1 MKISKNMKEV
11 TILNQRGSRDKLTQN
26 MNWIRDILT
35 SDNYIDKTPNKMAIV
50 RQVKQGVTI
59 DSM

>member
-1 MKISKNMKEV
+1 MSENTKEV
-11 TILNQRGSRDKLTQN
+11 TIVKLRGTRDKVTQN

-35 SDNYIDKTPNKMAIV
+35 SDSYIDKTPNKMAIV

-59 DSM
+59 GSM